1 MFYYSPY
8 LRAKQTL
15 DEIVPFFDEKEV
27 FSSAE
32 EPRISEQQIG
42 NFQNVQQVLG
52 EFDYHPFCCNIDYC
66 VNTNHTWMFDSDA
79 KSERS
84 EFGRFYYRFPSGEAG
99 LDVYNRVSSFI
110 STLVRDCNRYHNAG
124 NELDN
129 LNVVIVTHG

>member
-1 MFYYSPY
+1 MCNKCWVS
-8 LRAKQTL
+8 LSTILSVASLILVLTLTL
-15 DEIVPFFDEKEV
+15 DI
-27 FSSAE
+27 
-32 EPRISEQQIG
+32 R
-42 NFQNVQQVLG
+42 L
-52 EFDYHPFCCNIDYC
+52 
-66 VNTNHTWMFDSDA
+66 DA